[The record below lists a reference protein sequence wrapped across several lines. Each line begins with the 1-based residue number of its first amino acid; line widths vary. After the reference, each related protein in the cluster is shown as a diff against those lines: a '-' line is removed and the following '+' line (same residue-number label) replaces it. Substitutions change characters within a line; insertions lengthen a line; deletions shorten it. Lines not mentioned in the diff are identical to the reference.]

1 MKGLTSNFQWKLQRI
16 LYKLLSDPARCS
28 KSTPANSEL
37 LKDSEDVIL
46 YPWNYVAYCDND
58 NPCSHPAFSSFGE
71 ELWAMKN
78 AMAAS

>member
-28 KSTPANSEL
+28 KSTPANLEL

-46 YPWNYVAYCDND
+46 YP
-58 NPCSHPAFSSFGE
+58 
-71 ELWAMKN
+71 
-78 AMAAS
+78 